1 MKHIILAAETGADIP
16 PDVARRYGIYM
27 VPMHVAFG
35 DTARDD
41 GDFPP
46 KEICAYYQRTHEL
59 PKTSGSTPNDSLFHI
74 SQTKPKQP
82 SNDYAVS

>member
-16 PDVARRYGIYM
+16 PDVARRCGIYI

-35 DTARDD
+35 DATRDD

-46 KEICAYYQRTHEL
+46 EEVCAYYERTQ
-59 PKTSGSTPNDSLFHI
+59 SGRSGRRSLRRR
-74 SQTKPKQP
+74 S
-82 SNDYAVS
+82 